1 MPGRRRGEPGPCR
14 KRRRRGM
21 RLLLRPSLLIMLAED
36 GSHGYELIDQLESLG
51 FDPDCLDSSIIYR
64 DLREME
70 ELGWIESSW
79 DEEDSKG
86 PKRRVYQIKDQGWIQ
101 LDEWLE
107 SLIHIQGQIADLTER
122 YQQLIAAKDH

>member
-1 MPGRRRGEPGPCR
+1 
-14 KRRRRGM
+14 M

-101 LDEWLE
+101 LDEWLA